1 MVKSFSL
8 LHTASLKMSSRDIM
22 CALLPRSPSNV
33 TPYRSGARTAVRA
46 PFFKYQKSNDVKK
59 KILYFFLS
67 NVSILF
73 Q

>member
-46 PFFKYQKSNDVKK
+46 PFFKYQKLND
-59 KILYFFLS
+59 L
-67 NVSILF
+67 
-73 Q
+73 